1 MLIVLEGLDGA
12 GKSTQVKLLKEYL
25 ISKGVTLRYLHFPRY
40 DTPLYGDLIGKYLR
54 GDLGSIEQVHP
65 QIVALLFALDR
76 MDASTTIKEWLAA
89 GDCVL
94 LDRYVYSNIAYQCS
108 KIMMQPQFGEMA
120 GRRELAL
127 QLRNWIFDTEY
138 NKYGIPRPD
147 LNLFLDVPISFV
159 DSKLK
164 ESRSGDDD
172 RDYLN
177 GKEDIHEADIQFQI
191 HVREMYLEQ
200 TKADEGFVRVHCEDA
215 QGNMLPPADIFRNIS
230 GQVDKLF
237 R

>member
-25 ISKGVTLRYLHFPRY
+25 VSKGVNLRYLHFPRY
-40 DTPLYGDLIGKYLR
+40 DSPLYGELIGKYLR
-54 GDLGSIEQVHP
+54 GDFGSIEQVHP

-76 MDASTTIKEWLAA
+76 MDAAATIKEWLAA

-108 KIMMQPQFGEMA
+108 KIMMQPQFDEN
-120 GRRELAL
+120 RVQLA
-127 QLRNWIFDTEY
+127 QGLRNWIFDTEY
-138 NKYGIPRPD
+138 NKYGIPKPD
-147 LNLFLDVPISFV
+147 LNLFLNVPIEFV

-177 GKEDIHEADIQFQI
+177 GKEDIHEADIKFQI
-191 HVREMYLEQ
+191 SVREIYLQQ
-200 TKADEGFVRVHCEDA
+200 TELDANFVKVCCEDEN
-215 QGNMLPPADIFRNIS
+215 GKMLPPADIFANIKE
-230 GQVDKLF
+230 QVDKLF
-237 R
+237 

>member
-12 GKSTQVKLLKEYL
+12 GKSTQVKKLKEYL
-25 ISKGVTLRYLHFPRY
+25 LDKGVNLRYLHFPRY
-40 DTPLYGDLIGKYLR
+40 DAPLYGDLIGKYLR

-76 MDASTTIKEWLAA
+76 MDASVQIKKWLEA

-108 KIMMQPQFGEMA
+108 KIMMQPQFGEN
-120 GRRELAL
+120 RREKA
-127 QLRNWIFDTEY
+127 QELRNWIFDTEY

-191 HVREMYLEQ
+191 YVREMYLEQ

-215 QGNMLPPADIFRNIS
+215 QGNMLPPCDIFNNIKE
-230 GQVDKLF
+230 QVDKLF
-237 R
+237 

>member
-25 ISKGVTLRYLHFPRY
+25 VSKGVNLRYLHFPRY
-40 DTPLYGDLIGKYLR
+40 DSPLYGELIGKYLR
-54 GDLGSIEQVHP
+54 GDFGSIEQVHP

-76 MDASTTIKEWLAA
+76 MDAAATIKEWLAA

-108 KIMMQPQFGEMA
+108 KIMMQPQFA
-120 GRRELAL
+120 QNREQLAND
-127 QLRNWIFDTEY
+127 LRDWIFDTEY
-138 NKYGIPRPD
+138 NKYGIPKPD
-147 LNLFLDVPISFV
+147 LNLFLNVPIEFV

-177 GKEDIHEADIQFQI
+177 GKEDIHEADIRFQI
-191 HVREMYLEQ
+191 SVREIYLQQ
-200 TKADEGFVRVHCEDA
+200 TELDANFVKVCCEDA
-215 QGNMLPPADIFRNIS
+215 DGKMLPPADIFANIKE
-230 GQVDKLF
+230 QVDKLF
-237 R
+237 

>member
-12 GKSTQVKLLKEYL
+12 GKSTQVKKLKEYL
-25 ISKGVTLRYLHFPRY
+25 LDKGVNLRYLHFPRY
-40 DTPLYGDLIGKYLR
+40 DAPLYGDLIGKYLR

-76 MDASTTIKEWLAA
+76 MDASVQIKKWLEA

-108 KIMMQPQFGEMA
+108 KIMMQPQFGEN
-120 GRRELAL
+120 RREKA
-127 QLRNWIFDTEY
+127 QELRNWIFDTEY

-147 LNLFLDVPISFV
+147 MNLFLDVPISFV

-164 ESRSGDDD
+164 ENRSGDDD

-191 HVREMYLEQ
+191 YVREMYLEQ

-215 QGNMLPPADIFRNIS
+215 QGNMLPPDDIFNNIKE
-230 GQVDKLF
+230 QVEKLF
-237 R
+237 

>member
-25 ISKGVTLRYLHFPRY
+25 IGKGVNLRYLHFPRY
-40 DTPLYGDLIGKYLR
+40 DSPLYGELIGKYLR
-54 GDLGSIEQVHP
+54 GDFGSIEQVHP

-76 MDASTTIKEWLAA
+76 MDASATIKEWLAA

-108 KIMMQPQFGEMA
+108 KIMMQPQFEEN
-120 GRRELAL
+120 REQFAKD
-127 QLRNWIFDTEY
+127 LRDWIFDTEY
-138 NKYGIPRPD
+138 NKYGIPKPD
-147 LNLFLDVPISFV
+147 LNLFLNVPIEFV

-177 GKEDIHEADIQFQI
+177 GKEDIHEADIRFQI
-191 HVREMYLEQ
+191 SVREIYLQQ
-200 TKADEGFVRVHCEDA
+200 TELDANFVKVCCEDA
-215 QGNMLPPADIFRNIS
+215 NGKMLPPADIFANIKE
-230 GQVDKLF
+230 QVDKLF
-237 R
+237 

>member
-25 ISKGVTLRYLHFPRY
+25 IGKGVNLRYLHFPRY
-40 DTPLYGDLIGKYLR
+40 DSQPYGELIGKYLR
-54 GDLGSIEQVHP
+54 GDFGSIEQVHP

-76 MDASTTIKEWLAA
+76 MDASATIREWLAD

-108 KIMMQPQFGEMA
+108 KIMMQPQFAQNRE
-120 GRRELAL
+120 ELAKE
-127 QLRNWIFDTEY
+127 LRNWIFDTEY
-138 NKYGIPRPD
+138 GKYGIPKPD
-147 LNLFLDVPISFV
+147 LNLFLNVPIEFV

-177 GKEDIHEADIQFQI
+177 GKADIHEADIRFQMS
-191 HVREMYLEQ
+191 VREIYLQQ
-200 TKADEGFVRVHCEDA
+200 TEMDSDFVKVCCEDA
-215 QGNMLPPADIFRNIS
+215 LGKMLPPAQIFENIKE
-230 GQVDKLF
+230 QVDKLF
-237 R
+237 

>member
-12 GKSTQVKLLKEYL
+12 GKSTQVKLLKEFL
-25 ISKGVTLRYLHFPRY
+25 VNKGVNLRYLHFPRY
-40 DTPLYGDLIGKYLR
+40 DAPLYGELVGKYLR
-54 GDLGSIEQVHP
+54 GDFGSIEQVHP

-76 MDASTTIKEWLAA
+76 MDAAATIKGWLEA

-94 LDRYVYSNIAYQCS
+94 LDRYVYSNIAYQCA
-108 KIMMQPQFGEMA
+108 KMATQEQFGPQRE
-120 GRRELAL
+120 ELAEE
-127 QLRNWIFDTEY
+127 LRKWIFDTEY
-138 NKYGIPRPD
+138 NKYGIPKPD

-177 GKEDIHEADIQFQI
+177 GKEDIHEADIKFQI
-191 HVREMYLEQ
+191 SVREIYLQQ
-200 TKADEGFVRVHCEDA
+200 TELDPNFVKVCCEDA
-215 QGNMLPPADIFRNIS
+215 DGKMLPPADIFANIKE
-230 GQVDKLF
+230 QVDKLF
-237 R
+237 

>member
-12 GKSTQVKLLKEYL
+12 GKGTQVKLLKEYL
-25 ISKGVTLRYLHFPRY
+25 AGKGVNLRYLHFPRY
-40 DTPLYGDLIGKYLR
+40 DAPLYGDLIGKYLR

-76 MDASTTIKEWLAA
+76 MDAAATIKEWLAA

-94 LDRYVYSNIAYQCS
+94 LDRYVYSNIAYQCA
-108 KIMMQPQFGEMA
+108 KMATQQQYGPQRE
-120 GRRELAL
+120 ELAEE
-127 QLRNWIFDTEY
+127 LRKWIFDTEY
-138 NKYGIPRPD
+138 NKYGIPKPD

-177 GKEDIHEADIQFQI
+177 GKSDIHEADIKFQI
-191 HVREMYLEQ
+191 SVREFYLKQ
-200 TKADEGFVRVHCEDA
+200 TAADKDFVRICCEDA
-215 QGNMLPPADIFRNIS
+215 QGNMLPPADIFNNITAHV
-230 GQVDKLF
+230 GKLF
-237 R
+237 E

>member
-12 GKSTQVKLLKEYL
+12 GKSTQVKRLKEYL
-25 ISKGVTLRYLHFPRY
+25 TSKGVTLRYLHFPRY
-40 DTPLYGDLIGKYLR
+40 DSPLYGELIGKYLR
-54 GDLGSIEQVHP
+54 GDFGSIEQVHP

-76 MDASTTIKEWLAA
+76 MDAAATIKEWLAA

-108 KIMMQPQFGEMA
+108 KIMMQPQFA
-120 GRRELAL
+120 QNREQLAKE
-127 QLRNWIFDTEY
+127 LRDWIFDTEY
-138 NKYGIPRPD
+138 NKYGIPKPD
-147 LNLFLDVPISFV
+147 LNLFLNVPIEFV

-177 GKEDIHEADIQFQI
+177 GKEDIHEADIKFQI
-191 HVREMYLEQ
+191 SVREIYLQQ
-200 TKADEGFVRVHCEDA
+200 TELDPNFVKVCCEDA
-215 QGNMLPPADIFRNIS
+215 NGKMLPPAEIFANIKE
-230 GQVDKLF
+230 QVDKLF
-237 R
+237 